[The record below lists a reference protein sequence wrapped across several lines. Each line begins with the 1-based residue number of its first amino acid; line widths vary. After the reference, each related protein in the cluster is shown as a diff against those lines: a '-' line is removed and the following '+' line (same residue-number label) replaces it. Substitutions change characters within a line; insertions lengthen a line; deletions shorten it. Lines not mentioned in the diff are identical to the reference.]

1 LNRIASWLACC
12 GVLALAAFVA
22 RAQTPPTPQQSR
34 EANLKA
40 YVELLRKDL
49 KKDKV
54 AIITQLMDFSPEQ
67 SAKFWPVYA
76 DFDRDL
82 TLLADERLA
91 LLRLYAESYPAV
103 TDEIASKIA
112 TGMLDVEGKRVE
124 LRKQYFQ
131 KFSAALSARDAAK
144 WLWIEAQIEKLVD
157 LQILAN
163 LPVVAPQPEVTAQ

>member
-1 LNRIASWLACC
+1 
-12 GVLALAAFVA
+12 
-22 RAQTPPTPQQSR
+22 
-34 EANLKA
+34 
-40 YVELLRKDL
+40 
-49 KKDKV
+49 
-54 AIITQLMDFSPEQ
+54 
-67 SAKFWPVYA
+67 
-76 DFDRDL
+76 
-82 TLLADERLA
+82 LLADERLA